1 MKKYDEFLKDNKAK
15 KIWNA
20 AVYVRLSKED
30 GDKIESDSITSQK
43 DILSEFVNHKDDI
56 KISDFYIDDGW
67 SGANFER
74 PAFSRMMSDIYAK
87 KVNCVIVKDL
97 SRFGRN
103 YADSLT
109 IFLLS

>member
-1 MKKYDEFLKDNKAK
+1 MKKYDEFLKENKAK

-74 PAFSRMMSDIYAK
+74 PEFSRMMSDIYAK

-103 YADSLT
+103 YADS
-109 IFLLS
+109 SR